1 MGEETRQE
9 QLAGAIRRN
18 FYRKPERAPP
28 TAEAGKK
35 QRL

>member
-1 MGEETRQE
+1 MGEETRQG
-9 QLAGAIRRN
+9 AISGAIRRN